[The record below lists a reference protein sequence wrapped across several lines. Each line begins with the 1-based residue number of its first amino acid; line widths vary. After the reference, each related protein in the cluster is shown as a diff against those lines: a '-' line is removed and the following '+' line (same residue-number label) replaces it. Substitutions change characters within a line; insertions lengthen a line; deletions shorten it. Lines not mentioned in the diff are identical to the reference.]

1 VVFNGVWYKAD
12 FQGVDYYPTTS
23 AVTSQQLNVYLPD
36 SARHDKPVNGWP
48 VHIVT
53 RMTDYITTDDVAAS
67 DTLDQIVGGPSV
79 SAARPPFFPTTTKP
93 LEPQLY
99 SLLDKGSAV
108 VLVDVRG
115 PWSDTDTLTSG
126 DGDGIVHPPG
136 KVSTADGGQHPVGT
150 DAWADDD
157 LPNCFKE
164 FVWALQYVLYNA
176 STYDL
181 DNTRWTVGGSAG
193 CSLGDG
199 GGGAGSTIAGWVVA
213 SPDWAD
219 PTQTDFRQQSTS
231 GCKGVYYSHGL
242 AHIPMY
248 ETAAGAGSMG
258 ESVDAGY
265 GDFMFLADTTLP
277 ASELADVFGDTD
289 IGDRF
294 AMSLFHVLG
303 KDAEARERNASGPPF
318 YIYQASSSSTSL
330 GTDLAGVNVILDGD
344 EGADTSTTS
353 VYPKLVK
360 TGTSTETTLDAAESV
375 AAARKL
381 NRRSPLMGYAL
392 MRRLTQIESALFHTT
407 NSRLVVDQNTRTA
420 AASLLAATYTDLEET
435 TVQEATSVTDRITAE
450 VEWILARLA
459 KPAVIAKPGLTVQD
473 CVGHIKHALGGNLAA
488 ELSPL
493 RIINEAGRRLVAAH
507 GWRYLQGRTT
517 TLDTVSGQNY
527 VVLPEDFQRL
537 ISIYMTDSLVKKVTV
552 SSMDELIQMRTTTIA
567 ISNLNYWV
575 AIVHEQEDPGIGAQT
590 PRLEIWPTPDAD
602 EEGIITLFYRA
613 GWAEMRL
620 DSDCLSIPRFIEP
633 LYIEILRAVA
643 EGYERPG
650 MVGHITEL
658 VGRVLAGPTMK
669 GCIRQD
675 SQIQYTVGAL
685 RGGAVEGF
693 EDEWITPGT
702 WGYLV
707 QGPG

>member
-12 FQGVDYYPTTS
+12 FREVDYYPTTS
-23 AVTSQQLNVYLPD
+23 AVTSQQLNVFLPD
-36 SARHDKPVNGWP
+36 AARHDKPANGWP

-53 RMTDYITTDDVAAS
+53 RMTDYITTDDIDVAG
-67 DTLDQIVGGPSV
+67 DVDNIVGGPTVSV
-79 SAARPPFFPTTTKP
+79 LRPPFFPTTGMP

-99 SLLDKGSAV
+99 SLLDKGVAV
-108 VLVDVRG
+108 VIVNVRG

-150 DAWADDD
+150 DAWSDDD

-164 FVWALQYVLYNA
+164 FVWALKFVLWNS
-176 STYDL
+176 STYDI

-258 ESVDAGY
+258 ESVDTGY

-277 ASELADVFGDTD
+277 ASELADVFGDSD
-289 IGDRF
+289 VGDRF

-303 KDAEARERNASGPPF
+303 KDAQARARNASGPPF
-318 YIYQASSSSTSL
+318 YIYQASSSSTTL
-330 GTDLAGVNVILDGD
+330 GTDLADDDVILDGD

-360 TGTSTETTLDAAESV
+360 TGTSTETTLDAAEAT
-375 AAARKL
+375 AATRKI

-392 MRRLTQIESALFHTT
+392 MRRLTQIESALFHTN
-407 NSRLVVDQNTRTA
+407 NSRLVVDSNTQTA
-420 AASLLAATYTDLEET
+420 AAALLTSTYTDLEYAT
-435 TVQEATSVTDRITAE
+435 TEEDTSVTDRITAE
-450 VEWILARLA
+450 VTWLLERLA
-459 KPAVIAKPGLTVQD
+459 EEPVIVKPGLSVSN

-488 ELSPL
+488 ELSPM
-493 RIINEAGRRLVAAH
+493 RIINEAGRRLVNAH

-517 TLDTVSGQNY
+517 ALDTVNGQSF
-527 VVLPEDFQRL
+527 VALPEDFARL

-552 SSMDELIQMRTTTIA
+552 
-567 ISNLNYWV
+567 
-575 AIVHEQEDPGIGAQT
+575 
-590 PRLEIWPTPDAD
+590 RLEIWPTPDAD
-602 EEGIITLFYRA
+602 ETGIITLFYRS
-613 GWAEMRL
+613 GWAEVNE
-620 DSDCLSIPRFIEP
+620 DSDYVNVPRWIEP

-707 QGPG
+707 QGPS